1 MTWQIATFD
10 LFDSG
15 IDSTLSNSTNSTVT
29 DLMQISSSFYLLQ
42 MGKAVHPI
50 KQSDGMKLK
59 QYCSF
64 MHAQVTCSCMASD
77 PEGAMAW
84 QHYMHNRYY
93 LLMNLQYSF
102 SI

>member
-64 MHAQVTCSCMASD
+64 MHAQVTCSYQVIQRVLWHGNVICTTD
-77 PEGAMAW
+77 
-84 QHYMHNRYY
+84 
-93 LLMNLQYSF
+93 
-102 SI
+102 II